1 MAQRNLGSAK
11 RTPQLEKI
19 KKSVK
24 KVGTAIVKRI
34 AAAAISKTTRA
45 RSEVKGRSKA
55 RRATTRTKSGAVKS
69 LKPVARR
76 TVRKGGRAKAK
87 K

>member
-55 RRATTRTKSGAVKS
+55 RRAITRKSVAKRSVKA
-69 LKPVARR
+69 VARR
-76 TVRKGGRAKAK
+76 KSPRARK
-87 K
+87 